1 MKTRLVFAT
10 VMVVLFLVSPNKIE
24 AQKPDRVSR
33 VEARVAELERRLA
46 EVESK
51 LAKGTTAGAA
61 QAQRGRQPSAPSES
75 AGRRFLEANGKRFQ
89 IVRPQSDFL
98 FGFTV
103 KSFTKTNGIDSIARY
118 TMEYKAQVE
127 CEKLAQPGE
136 QGADVRVFC
145 TRVGQ
150 VVNLSGTIEFRKTEN
165 GWRAPDGKIY

>member
-1 MKTRLVFAT
+1 MKTLFVFAT
-10 VMVVLFLVSPNKIE
+10 VMVVLFLVLPNKIE

-33 VEARVAELERRLA
+33 LEARVAELERRLA

-75 AGRRFLEANGKRFQ
+75 AGRRFLESNGDRLQ
-89 IVRPQSDFL
+89 TVRRQSDPFL

-103 KSFTKTNGIDSIARY
+103 ESFTKTNGIDRGLHY
-118 TMEYKAQVE
+118 TMEYRAQVK
-127 CEKLAQPGE
+127 CEKLVQPK
-136 QGADVRVFC
+136 VVSYIRVFC

-150 VVNLSGTIEFRKTEN
+150 VVNLSDTIEFEKTDN